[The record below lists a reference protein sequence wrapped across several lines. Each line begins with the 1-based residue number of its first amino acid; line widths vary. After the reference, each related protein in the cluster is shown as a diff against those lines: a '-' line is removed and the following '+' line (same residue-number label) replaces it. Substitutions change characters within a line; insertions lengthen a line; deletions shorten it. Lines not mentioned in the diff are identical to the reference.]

1 MVSRVA
7 TVVTGALAMLW
18 STAYGGTVWVPGM
31 SGSIEVS
38 VTSYQAQ
45 RFSTIMRQQYDF
57 SCGSAAVA
65 SLLTYHYQDP
75 VSEQDVFNG
84 MLELADVDKVR
95 REGFSMLDMKRFLE
109 HRGYVADGFRM
120 PLKGLRE
127 QIRLP
132 AIALVTLEGYRHF
145 VVIKGISDD
154 SVLVGDP
161 ARGIKEYAR
170 VTFERQWD
178 GAAFVIRSH
187 LAQGRSSFYQAGD
200 WPPLAKAPFSA
211 AEEGPGIG
219 HSMPY
224 WPSSRE
230 W

>member
-1 MVSRVA
+1 
-7 TVVTGALAMLW
+7 MLW
-18 STAYGGTVWVPGM
+18 STAYAYGGTVWVPGM

-65 SLLTYHYQDP
+65 SLLTFHYQDP

-161 ARGIKEYAR
+161 ARGIKEYDRA
-170 VTFERQWD
+170 TFEQQWD

-187 LAQGRSSFYQAGD
+187 LAQGRSTFLPADD
-200 WPPLAKAPFSA
+200 WPAVARAPLSA
-211 AEEGPGIG
+211 AQDGPFIG